1 MSTETTDAPEVA
13 EEQKLDLSIEVK
25 EVSACERH
33 VTVSIPREEIERYYQ
48 KQFDELAPKAEVPGF
63 RQGKAPRNLIEAK
76 FRKQVGEQVKGSLLM
91 DSLTQVSEDEQFSA
105 ISEPDLDYEQVNIP
119 DEGPLTYEF
128 DIEVRPEFDVP
139 NYNGIA
145 IEQPEHEFTDED
157 IDSHIQQLSKQRAD
171 LVPVEEAVKAEDV
184 IVCNLTSSFEGE
196 EIASSEELS
205 LTVLPTLTFSDATY
219 EGFDKLVIG
228 AKAEETKKAKVTIS
242 EFAENEEL
250 QGKEIELEIEIL
262 DVKRVEEQT
271 PEEVAESLGIESVEE
286 LRNLIRQSMEER
298 LKYSQRETVRD
309 QISNSLTE
317 SANWE
322 LPPDLL
328 KRQSRRELDRN
339 VMELRSSGFSDQEIR
354 ARENSL
360 RQNIMEKTE
369 RLLKEHFILEKI
381 AEVEEVEDSP
391 ADYDL
396 EIAKVAV
403 QMNDSPRRVRAR
415 LERTGQMD
423 SLRNMIIERK
433 VIELIT
439 EKAKITATKYE
450 LQKKQEVEAV
460 DLFLSTDNKTSDIP
474 EAKYEDSGQSP
485 LPTSGGNSATE
496 D

>member
-1 MSTETTDAPEVA
+1 M
-13 EEQKLDLSIEVK
+13 
-25 EVSACERH
+25 
-33 VTVSIPREEIERYYQ
+33 
-48 KQFDELAPKAEVPGF
+48 
-63 RQGKAPRNLIEAK
+63 
-76 FRKQVGEQVKGSLLM
+76 
-91 DSLTQVSEDEQFSA
+91 
-105 ISEPDLDYEQVNIP
+105 
-119 DEGPLTYEF
+119 
-128 DIEVRPEFDVP
+128 
-139 NYNGIA
+139 
-145 IEQPEHEFTDED
+145 
-157 IDSHIQQLSKQRAD
+157 
-171 LVPVEEAVKAEDV
+171 
-184 IVCNLTSSFEGE
+184 
-196 EIASSEELS
+196 
-205 LTVLPTLTFSDATY
+205 
-219 EGFDKLVIG
+219 
-228 AKAEETKKAKVTIS
+228 TIS

-403 QMNDSPRRVRAR
+403 QM
-415 LERTGQMD
+415 L
-423 SLRNMIIERK
+423 SLIHI
-433 VIELIT
+433 
-439 EKAKITATKYE
+439 
-450 LQKKQEVEAV
+450 
-460 DLFLSTDNKTSDIP
+460 
-474 EAKYEDSGQSP
+474 
-485 LPTSGGNSATE
+485 
-496 D
+496 